1 MKETMIYD
9 TDYYQLR
16 EPILERMLEIIK
28 TKKDNSNVLFYGDSI
43 TEYCDLDLFYPEI
56 ENKFNAGI
64 AGITSDMLLHFID
77 EGVIKQNPKK
87 VVIMVGTNDL
97 GDTVMH
103 SPREIALN
111 IKDMVDIIH
120 NNLPNTKVY
129 IVSPIPCIESLHGYK
144 AMKKGMRSN
153 DMIKVIF
160 KECKNM
166 IRNSDVIFIPVYQSL
181 CNKKG
186 LPIEQYYVDGLHL
199 NQKGYKVYTKKIKEI
214 LLIK

>member
-1 MKETMIYD
+1 MKEMMLYD

-16 EPILERMLEIIK
+16 EFVLERMLEIIK
-28 TKKDNSNVLFYGDSI
+28 TKKKKCDVVFYGDSI

-56 ENKFNAGI
+56 KSKFNAGI

-77 EGVIKQNPKK
+77 EGVIKHDPKK

-103 SPREIALN
+103 SPRQIALN
-111 IKDMVDIIH
+111 IKDMVDIIQC
-120 NNLPNTKVY
+120 NLPNTKVY

-153 DMIKVIF
+153 DMIKMIF
-160 KECKNM
+160 KECKKI
-166 IRNSDVIFIPVYQSL
+166 IRNSNVTFIPIYQSL

-199 NQKGYKVYTKKIKEI
+199 NQEGYKVYTNKIKEI
-214 LLIK
+214 LLK